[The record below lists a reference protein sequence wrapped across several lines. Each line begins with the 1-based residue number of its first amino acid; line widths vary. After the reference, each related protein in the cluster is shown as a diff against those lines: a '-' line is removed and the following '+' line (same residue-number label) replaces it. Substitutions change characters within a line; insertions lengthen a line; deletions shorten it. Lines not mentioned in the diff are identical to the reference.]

1 MNTEMYMLTE
11 TSEFMMSFVIVTKK
25 NNVIIIDGCRRED
38 MPLFR
43 KYVAVRHIS
52 AWILTHAHNDH
63 IDGFVYE
70 MAKDGGADFDIET
83 VYFNFPDYDELIGI
97 TDVPDLNYFREE
109 LNEMLPAFNAVKDK
123 FTDKTRIVKKG
134 DKIIV
139 DEITIDI
146 LYSYTGGLY
155 ANLMND
161 SSLVFKLSGEN
172 KSVIFLGD
180 LGPDGGDRLFRE
192 SKDTLK
198 ADYCQMAH
206 HGHMNVSMEV
216 YARIMPEACFWCAP
230 QWLYEECEIPD
241 YLSDGKTLEKAGRIR
256 MYGTA
261 LTRKWMELL
270 GVKQHYGSGF
280 GTCTVI
286 L

>member
-1 MNTEMYMLTE
+1 MYMLTE

-25 NNVIIIDGCRRED
+25 NNIIIIDGGRRED
-38 MPLFR
+38 MPLLK
-43 KYVAVRHIS
+43 KYVAGRHIS

-63 IDGFVYE
+63 IDGFVSE
-70 MAKDGGADFDIET
+70 MAENGGADFDIEA
-83 VYFNFPDYDELIGI
+83 VYYNFPYYDELIGI
-97 TDVPDLNYFREE
+97 TDVPDLQYFREE

-123 FTDKTRIVKKG
+123 FTDKARIVKKG

-180 LGPDGGDRLFRE
+180 LGPDGGDVLFRE
-192 SKDTLK
+192 SKDRLK
-198 ADYCQMAH
+198 ADYCLMAH

-216 YARIMPEACFWCAP
+216 YAQIMPEACFWCAP
-230 QWLYEECEIPD
+230 KWLYEEDEIPD
-241 YLSDGKTLEKAGRIR
+241 YLSDGEVLKKAGRIR

-261 LTRKWMELL
+261 LTRKWMDIL
-270 GVKQHYGSGF
+270 GVKKHYVSGF
-280 GTCTVI
+280 GTCKVI

>member
-1 MNTEMYMLTE
+1 MLTE

-25 NNVIIIDGCRRED
+25 NNVIIVDGGRRED
-38 MPLFR
+38 MPLLK
-43 KYVAVRHIS
+43 KYVGGRHIS

-70 MAKDGGADFDIET
+70 MQRNGCADFDIEA
-83 VYFNFPDYDELIGI
+83 VYYNFPDYDDLIKV
-97 TDVPDLNYFREE
+97 TDVPDLEYFREE
-109 LNEMLPAFNAVKDK
+109 LNEMLPAFNSVKGKFADK
-123 FTDKTRIVKKG
+123 AHISKKG
-134 DKIIV
+134 DKINV
-139 DEITIDI
+139 DEISIEF
-146 LYSYTGGLY
+146 LYSYGGGMY

-172 KSVIFLGD
+172 KTVLFLGD
-180 LGPDGGDRLFRE
+180 LGPEGGDVLFRE
-192 SKDTLK
+192 NKDNLK

-216 YARIMPEACFWCAP
+216 YAKIMPEACFWCAP
-230 QWLYEECEIPD
+230 KWLYEEEEVPD
-241 YLSDGKTLEKAGRIR
+241 YLSDEKTLKKSGRVR

-261 LTRKWMELL
+261 LTRRWMEIL
-270 GVKQHYGSGF
+270 GVKKHYVSGF
-280 GTCTVI
+280 GTCEVD

>member
-25 NNVIIIDGCRRED
+25 KNVIIIDSGRRED
-38 MPLFR
+38 MPLLK
-43 KYVAVRHIS
+43 KYVAGRHIS

-270 GVKQHYGSGF
+270 GVKKHYVSGF
-280 GTCTVI
+280 GTCKVI